1 MKCAAGVSKH
11 RSCLL
16 LRKKNCEDMHWFERG
31 KKKGYDIFVQL
42 DYLDRLQILFM
53 VGNKAKG

>member
-1 MKCAAGVSKH
+1 
-11 RSCLL
+11 
-16 LRKKNCEDMHWFERG
+16 MHWFERG

-42 DYLDRLQILFM
+42 DYLDHLQILFM